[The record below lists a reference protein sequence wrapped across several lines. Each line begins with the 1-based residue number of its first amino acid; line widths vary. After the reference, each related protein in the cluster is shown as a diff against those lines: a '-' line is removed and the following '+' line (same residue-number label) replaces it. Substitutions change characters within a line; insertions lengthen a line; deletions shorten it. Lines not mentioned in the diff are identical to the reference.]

1 MIYLEDC
8 HVPEKTLSFP
18 YPSEGILSAGCLIPE
33 RGVLSIM
40 VYIGRLFPKGVTFIS
55 FRYIKGRGICLVCKL
70 RRGFARHVFVKSCVL
85 FSWQLSGNRFCDE
98 KNDWLDSHKENATV
112 EEINKQKRE
121 LEELL
126 KPILSKLDDSGNF
139 FLIKVI
145 FSKLF
150 YDLKPRKLLQSIKRR
165 KVEFLEKKYVEI
177 AKKEDTFSFFFFHCL
192 FFFDLFLRYL
202 RLKTFMSDNVFK
214 FGE

>member
-1 MIYLEDC
+1 M
-8 HVPEKTLSFP
+8 
-18 YPSEGILSAGCLIPE
+18 
-33 RGVLSIM
+33 
-40 VYIGRLFPKGVTFIS
+40 
-55 FRYIKGRGICLVCKL
+55 
-70 RRGFARHVFVKSCVL
+70 
-85 FSWQLSGNRFCDE
+85 SGNRFCDE

-177 AKKEDTFSFFFFHCL
+177 AKKEDTFSFFSFIVYFFSIYSCATYD
-192 FFFDLFLRYL
+192 FTDTILRP
-202 RLKTFMSDNVFK
+202 S
-214 FGE
+214 

>member
-1 MIYLEDC
+1 M
-8 HVPEKTLSFP
+8 
-18 YPSEGILSAGCLIPE
+18 
-33 RGVLSIM
+33 
-40 VYIGRLFPKGVTFIS
+40 
-55 FRYIKGRGICLVCKL
+55 
-70 RRGFARHVFVKSCVL
+70 
-85 FSWQLSGNRFCDE
+85 SGNRFCDE

-177 AKKEDTFSFFFFHCL
+177 AKKEDTFSFFSFIVY
-192 FFFDLFLRYL
+192 FFFDLSLRYL
-202 RLKTFMSDNVFK
+202 RFHRYNLKTFMSDHVFK

>member
-1 MIYLEDC
+1 M
-8 HVPEKTLSFP
+8 
-18 YPSEGILSAGCLIPE
+18 
-33 RGVLSIM
+33 
-40 VYIGRLFPKGVTFIS
+40 
-55 FRYIKGRGICLVCKL
+55 
-70 RRGFARHVFVKSCVL
+70 
-85 FSWQLSGNRFCDE
+85 SGNRFCDE

-112 EEINKQKRE
+112 AEINKQKRE

-150 YDLKPRKLLQSIKRR
+150 YDLKPRKLLESIKRR
-165 KVEFLEKKYVEI
+165 KVEFVEKKYVEI
-177 AKKEDTFSFFFFHCL
+177 AKKEDTFSFFSFFVYF

-202 RLKTFMSDNVFK
+202 RFH
-214 FGE
+214 

>member
-1 MIYLEDC
+1 M
-8 HVPEKTLSFP
+8 
-18 YPSEGILSAGCLIPE
+18 
-33 RGVLSIM
+33 
-40 VYIGRLFPKGVTFIS
+40 
-55 FRYIKGRGICLVCKL
+55 
-70 RRGFARHVFVKSCVL
+70 
-85 FSWQLSGNRFCDE
+85 SGNRFCDE

-202 RLKTFMSDNVFK
+202 RFHSYNLKTFMSDHVFK